1 MTNVHK
7 HGPQAAAEE
16 VRDRMVTW
24 RNRVQVSVDDFGD
37 LYVRR
42 ADIGYS
48 RDLPDSWLVGTYS
61 RDATR
66 DQIQAD
72 IQARMDELR
81 PIYRRVAASR

>member
-7 HGPQAAAEE
+7 HGSQAAAEE

-37 LYVRR
+37 VYVRR

-48 RDLPDSWLVGTYS
+48 RELPDSWLVGTYS
-61 RDATR
+61 RDVKL
-66 DQIQAD
+66 AD
-72 IQARMDELR
+72 MADDLQARKDELR
-81 PIYRRVAASR
+81 PIYRKVGRS